1 MQNGLLDILIIGCL
15 VLLFASTYRKRATFT
30 VRCWSIGWLLILVH
44 FAATLYV
51 PRSEMWQD
59 VLQLVSIAGLIA
71 CGVLFLLPTGSIT
84 ERRTLRNLAV
94 PLIPAFTSMTIAL
107 LLTLNVTAKTP
118 YFALIAAGEFGAVV
132 YVFRFHGK
140 KRRNLA
146 LLLLSIAAG
155 TSWLL
160 WTVIYGHEEIALSA
174 ILAQIYL
181 TVAIVYLDHF
191 RRISAGM
198 LTVCVGLFAWAL
210 VFPAGEFCDHLHIQ
224 NISPEL
230 WNIPKYFV
238 AFGMMLTLLEDEIL
252 AAGAAS
258 RNFRL
263 LFEGNPHPMW
273 IYDRNTL
280 AFDSVN
286 EAAVKHYGYSK
297 EQFLK
302 MTLADIRPTEDLE
315 TVKKELQEAEPAQPL
330 TGPWRHQKR
339 DGSFMQVDIACHH
352 LESDG
357 RPLAFSLMQD
367 VTERQKMH
375 EQLVHQANHDILTGL
390 PNRALLET
398 RIQQTLAHAERH
410 GRKAALLCLDVDR
423 FKQINDTYGHSVGD
437 ECLKEIARR
446 LASRVRPLDTVA
458 RAGGEEFSVLL
469 HEITD
474 LSDAEQ
480 VAADLL
486 ESLRQPF
493 RTDGF
498 SLEFSASIGIA
509 VYPKDGQD
517 HEILWRNADCAMY
530 RAKHSGGAQY
540 LSMSHEISVLA
551 SEANEIELHLRR
563 ALKGEGLMLH
573 YQPIFCA
580 DGELCSLEALVRLQH
595 PDLGLIAPGKF
606 IPLAEEIGLIIP
618 IGNWVLNEVCRQSTA
633 WRNSG
638 LPAVMMGL
646 NVSPLQLNRFDF
658 ASHVVDVLKHYD
670 MGPELLGIEVTE
682 TTVMRNI
689 SDASRQIETLAQMGI
704 EFSVDDFGTGY
715 SSLGHLHR
723 LPVQTLKI
731 DRSFIERITEPNG
744 TYSIVQAII
753 FLAHS
758 LRLKVVAEGVER
770 EDQLACLQEL
780 ECDMYQGYLF
790 SPPLPAA
797 AIATLLR
804 DGRRTPLNMK
814 KAAVPILSNGSSN
827 GSLKK
832 VRQLA

>member
-1 MQNGLLDILIIGCL
+1 MQNELLDILIIGCL
-15 VLLFASTYRKRATFT
+15 VLLFASTYRKRGTFT

-44 FAATLYV
+44 FAALLAH
-51 PRSEMWQD
+51 PQGLLWQN
-59 VLQLVSIAGLIA
+59 VLQVVSLGGLIA
-71 CGVLFLLPTGSIT
+71 CGVMFLLPTGSKT
-84 ERRTLRNLAV
+84 EARSLRNLAV
-94 PLIPAFTSMTIAL
+94 PLLAAL
-107 LLTLNVTAKTP
+107 ASLIFSTLVILNVTNPAP
-118 YFALIAAGEFGAVV
+118 YYLCILIGEMATLV
-132 YVFRFHGK
+132 YAFRFHSQP
-140 KRRNLA
+140 KRGLVFY
-146 LLLLSIAAG
+146 LLSILAG
-155 TSWLL
+155 TCWLT
-160 WTVIYGHEEIALSA
+160 WTVAHGCEDIGISA
-174 ILAQIYL
+174 ILGQLYL
-181 TVAIVYLDHF
+181 AVAIVYLDHF

-198 LTVCVGLFAWAL
+198 LTVSLGLFAWAA
-210 VFPAGEFCDHLHIQ
+210 VFPAGEFCDHLGLM
-224 NISPEL
+224 NISAEL

-252 AAGAAS
+252 SASAAS
-258 RNFRL
+258 KNFRL

-273 IYDRNTL
+273 IYDRETL

-286 EAAVKHYGYSK
+286 HAAMEVYGYSK

-315 TVKKELQEAEPAQPL
+315 TVKKELQEAQPAQPL

-375 EQLVHQANHDILTGL
+375 DQLVHQANHDILTGL

-398 RIQQTLAHAERH
+398 RIQQTLAHAQRY

-474 LSDAEQ
+474 VSDAEH
-480 VAADLL
+480 VAGDIL
-486 ESLRQPF
+486 EALKVPF
-493 RTDGF
+493 RTDDLT
-498 SLEFSASIGIA
+498 LEFSASIGIA
-509 VYPKDGQD
+509 VYPTDGQD

-530 RAKHSGGAQY
+530 RAKHSGRGQY
-540 LSMSHEISVLA
+540 LSMSHEISALA
-551 SEANEIELHLRR
+551 NEANEIELHLRR
-563 ALKGEGLMLH
+563 ALKETGLLLH
-573 YQPIFCA
+573 YQPIFGIH
-580 DGELCSLEALVRLQH
+580 GELISLEALVRLQH
-595 PDLGLIAPGKF
+595 PMFGLVAPEKF
-606 IPLAEEIGLIIP
+606 IPLAEEVGLIIP

-633 WRNSG
+633 WRESG
-638 LPAVMMGL
+638 LPSVMMAI

-658 ASHVVDVLKHYD
+658 ASHVVEVLQHYN
-670 MGPELLGIEVTE
+670 MSPELLGIEVTE
-682 TTVMRNI
+682 TTAMRNI
-689 SDASRQIETLAQMGI
+689 SDASRQIEALAQLGI

-758 LRLKVVAEGVER
+758 LHLKVIAEGVER
-770 EDQLACLQEL
+770 EDQLACLQRL

-790 SPPLPAA
+790 SPPIPAN

-804 DGRRTPLNMK
+804 DGRRTPLSANVSRK
-814 KAAVPILSNGSSN
+814 TE
-827 GSLKK
+827 K